1 MAPPPAIGGDVT
13 DQTLVTVRPRRSLI
27 TTGFVSVVLAM
38 IPLFGVLY
46 WFSIEHDSWLVVL
59 IVHLILTALFILAAV
74 RQLTVFSAVTETELI
89 GRGIFS
95 PMVRVPLDEIAAVHL
110 VETYVGQAPE
120 SVTQLLVTDSDGRRL
135 FRMRG
140 NFYRDGD
147 LELLAAAL
155 PVPAQTTTEP
165 MGITEFFRTYPG
177 SAYWFEHRPI
187 LRIVVFAVAL
197 ALALVIA
204 AWVMMVLGMPLG
216 FGG

>member
-1 MAPPPAIGGDVT
+1 MTEP
-13 DQTLVTVRPRRSLI
+13 TLVTVRPRRSLI

-46 WFSIEHDSWLVVL
+46 WFSIEHDSWLVVFV
-59 IVHLILTALFILAAV
+59 VHLIVTALFVLAIV

-95 PMVRVPLDEIAAVHL
+95 PMIRVPLSKIAAVHL

-120 SVTQLLVTDSDGRRL
+120 SVTQLLVTDEEGKRL

-140 NFYRDGD
+140 NFYGDGD
-147 LELLAAAL
+147 LKAIAAAL
-155 PVPAQTTTEP
+155 PVPAQTASEP
-165 MGITEFFRTYPG
+165 IGISEFFRAYPG

-187 LRIVVFAVAL
+187 LRIVVFTVSLLL
-197 ALALVIA
+197 ALAIA
-204 AWVMMVLGMPLG
+204 AWVMTILGMPVG
-216 FGG
+216 FAS